1 MIWTAPDSESLASI
15 NLVLALAKKLVAT
28 DVLSRQDVLDAAGEA
43 QGWLN
48 VSPMARISETKRAI
62 DMFKDQM

>member
-1 MIWTAPDSESLASI
+1 MIWTAPESESLASI
-15 NLVLALAKKLVAT
+15 NLVLALAKKLVAAGA
-28 DVLSRQDVLDAAGEA
+28 LSRQEVLDAADEA

-48 VSPMARISETKRAI
+48 ASPMARIPETKRVI